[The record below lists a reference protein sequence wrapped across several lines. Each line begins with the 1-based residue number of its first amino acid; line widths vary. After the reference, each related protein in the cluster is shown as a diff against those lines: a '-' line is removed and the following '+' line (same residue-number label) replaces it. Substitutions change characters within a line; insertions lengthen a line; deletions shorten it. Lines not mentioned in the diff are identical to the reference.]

1 MNTILSYILVGF
13 VAQLIDGALGM
24 AYGVS
29 STTFLMSV
37 GVAPAL
43 ARASVHISEV
53 FTTAVSGLSHLKF
66 GNVDRALFKK
76 LVIPGVVGGVVGAYV
91 LTAVPGEII
100 KPLIS
105 LYLLAMGV
113 RILVKALQAARAS
126 EVLVDGRLVPLAAIG
141 GFSDAIGGGGWGPIV
156 TTTLVAQGGTPRMVI
171 GSVNLAEFFVTI
183 AESLTFV
190 LTLGSALTQHWEIIV
205 GLLSGGML
213 AAPLAAY
220 VCKKLPTRALMA
232 TVGTVIICLSLRT
245 LYLLWLS

>member
-1 MNTILSYILVGF
+1 MPTILSYILVGF

-37 GVAPAL
+37 GVAPVL
-43 ARASVHISEV
+43 ASASVHISGM
-53 FTTAVSGLSHLKF
+53 FTTAVSGLAHLKF
-66 GNVDRALFKK
+66 GNVDHALFRK
-76 LVIPGVVGGVVGAYV
+76 LVVPGVLGGILGAYV
-91 LTAVPGEII
+91 LTTVPGEII

-113 RILVKALQAARAS
+113 RILFKSLRAAHTS
-126 EVLVDGRLVPLAAIG
+126 EIVVDGQLLPLAAVG

-190 LTLGSALTQHWEIIV
+190 LALGSALTQHWEIIV

-220 VCKKLPTRALMA
+220 VCQKLPTRALMRL
-232 TVGTVIICLSLRT
+232 VGTVIVLLSLRT
-245 LYLLWLS
+245 LYLLWL

>member
-1 MNTILSYILVGF
+1 MHTILTYILVGF

-29 STTFLMSV
+29 STTFLISV

-43 ARASVHISEV
+43 ASASVHISEM
-53 FTTAVSGLSHLKF
+53 FTTAVSGLAHLKF
-66 GNVDRALFKK
+66 GNVNHALFRK
-76 LVIPGVVGGVVGAYV
+76 LVVPGVVGGALGAYV

-113 RILVKALQAARAS
+113 RILFKSFRVVHAS
-126 EVLVDGRLVPLAAIG
+126 EIVVDGRLVPLAAIG

-190 LTLGSALTQHWEIIV
+190 LALGSALTQHREIIV

-220 VCKKLPTRALMA
+220 VCQKLPTRALMGL
-232 TVGTVIICLSLRT
+232 VGTVIVLLSLRT
-245 LYLLWLS
+245 LYLL

>member
-1 MNTILSYILVGF
+1 MNTILTYILVGF

-29 STTFLMSV
+29 STTFLISV

-43 ARASVHISEV
+43 ASASVHISEM
-53 FTTAVSGLSHLKF
+53 FTTAVSGLAHLKF
-66 GNVDRALFKK
+66 GNVNHALFRK
-76 LVIPGVVGGVVGAYV
+76 LVVPGVVGGALGAYM

-100 KPLIS
+100 KPLLS

-113 RILVKALQAARAS
+113 RILFKSFRVVHAS
-126 EVLVDGRLVPLAAIG
+126 EIVVDGRLVPLAAIG

-190 LTLGSALTQHWEIIV
+190 LALGSALTQHWEIIV

-220 VCKKLPTRALMA
+220 VCQKLPTRALMGL
-232 TVGTVIICLSLRT
+232 VGTVIVLLSLRT
-245 LYLLWLS
+245 LYLL

>member
-1 MNTILSYILVGF
+1 MNTILTYILVGF

-29 STTFLMSV
+29 STTFLISV

-43 ARASVHISEV
+43 ASASVHISEM
-53 FTTAVSGLSHLKF
+53 FTTAVSGLAHLKF
-66 GNVDRALFKK
+66 GNVNHALFRK
-76 LVIPGVVGGVVGAYV
+76 LVVPGVVGGALGAYV

-100 KPLIS
+100 KPLLS

-113 RILVKALQAARAS
+113 RILFKSFRVVHAS
-126 EVLVDGRLVPLAAIG
+126 EIVVDGRLVPLAAIG

-190 LTLGSALTQHWEIIV
+190 LALGSALTQHWEIIV

-220 VCKKLPTRALMA
+220 VCQKLPTRALMGL
-232 TVGTVIICLSLRT
+232 VGTVIVLLSLRT
-245 LYLLWLS
+245 LYLL

>member
-1 MNTILSYILVGF
+1 MHTILTYILVGF

-29 STTFLMSV
+29 STTFLISV

-43 ARASVHISEV
+43 ASASVHISEM
-53 FTTAVSGLSHLKF
+53 FTTAVSGLAHLKF
-66 GNVDRALFKK
+66 GNVNHALFRK
-76 LVIPGVVGGVVGAYV
+76 LVVPGVVGGALGAYV

-100 KPLIS
+100 KPLLS

-113 RILVKALQAARAS
+113 RILFKSFRVVHAS
-126 EVLVDGRLVPLAAIG
+126 EIVVDGRLVPLAAIG

-190 LTLGSALTQHWEIIV
+190 LALGSALTQHWEIIV

-220 VCKKLPTRALMA
+220 VCQKLPTRALMGL
-232 TVGTVIICLSLRT
+232 VGTVIVLLSLRT
-245 LYLLWLS
+245 LYLL